1 MPVIGVDSS
10 TSERY
15 ISDSH
20 FTMPNFGHVPTVNTD
35 VVNKGYVEWLYLTKS
50 DFDIYVALPGIPVT
64 NGLVM
69 AFIPTLKSC
78 TVSLTRTI
86 TAIED
91 PLTGVKLSAL
101 SGFEPNLK
109 LSSDG
114 LWFMEFSNH
123 YLFKEN
129 VAVADLGG
137 NTGKTTTFFL
147 IQNVKTF
154 KKQSNFGWVKS
165 TGVNTYDYG
174 TRLSAHI
181 PWSNGIVYV
190 DHAAVNGGR
199 LQQSYAGN
207 TSILNSR
214 RIWSY
219 RRNGGVA
226 DLYIDG
232 NHQKQATGLT
242 SGLTVGDVGRF
253 TIGNGNRLDEPAIMD
268 FYGLFFY
275 NRSLTDNEIKFN
287 AFIFN

>member
-1 MPVIGVDSS
+1 MK
-10 TSERY
+10 T
-15 ISDSH
+15 H
-20 FTMPNFGHVPTVNTD
+20 
-35 VVNKGYVEWLYLTKS
+35 W
-50 DFDIYVALPGIPVT
+50 
-64 NGLVM
+64 
-69 AFIPTLKSC
+69 
-78 TVSLTRTI
+78 
-86 TAIED
+86 
-91 PLTGVKLSAL
+91 TGVKLSAL

-181 PWSNGIVYV
+181 PWSNGTVYI
-190 DHAAVNGGR
+190 DHAAVSGGR

-219 RRNGGVA
+219 HRNGGVA

-232 NHQKQATGLT
+232 NGQNTTTGLT
-242 SGLTVGDVGRF
+242 SGL
-253 TIGNGNRLDEPAIMD
+253 NCW
-268 FYGLFFY
+268 
-275 NRSLTDNEIKFN
+275 
-287 AFIFN
+287 